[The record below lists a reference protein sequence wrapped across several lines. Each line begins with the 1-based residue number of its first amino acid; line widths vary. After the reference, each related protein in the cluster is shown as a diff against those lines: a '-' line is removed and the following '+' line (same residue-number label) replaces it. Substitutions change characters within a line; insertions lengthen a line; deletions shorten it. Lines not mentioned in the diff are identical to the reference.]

1 MDIINKKTPL
11 QKALLH
17 IFLIVFCLPFMMPF
31 VYMVSTSLK
40 GDEQIFDPAQAE
52 RGFVVKDLIPD
63 PFVWDNYPKSM
74 QSVPFLQ
81 YIKNTIVICFC
92 CVIGA
97 VISSSMVAYGFARM
111 KFAGRDALFYTM
123 LATMALPGQVT
134 MIPVFVIFKNLGWY
148 DTFLPIIVPSF
159 FGGAF
164 YIFLL
169 RQFFM
174 TIPEELSEAARLD
187 GASEWTIFSRVILPL
202 AKPALATVALFQFIG
217 SWNDFFGP
225 LLYINN
231 PMKYTIAYGL
241 QQFMSSYGGRWAEL
255 MAASCVFTLPIIVI
269 FFLAQ
274 KTFVQGIATTGGKS

>member
-1 MDIINKKTPL
+1 
-11 QKALLH
+11 
-17 IFLIVFCLPFMMPF
+17 
-31 VYMVSTSLK
+31 
-40 GDEQIFDPAQAE
+40 
-52 RGFVVKDLIPD
+52 
-63 PFVWDNYPKSM
+63 
-74 QSVPFLQ
+74 
-81 YIKNTIVICFC
+81 
-92 CVIGA
+92 
-97 VISSSMVAYGFARM
+97 
-111 KFAGRDALFYTM
+111 
-123 LATMALPGQVT
+123 
-134 MIPVFVIFKNLGWY
+134 
-148 DTFLPIIVPSF
+148 
-159 FGGAF
+159 
-164 YIFLL
+164 
-169 RQFFM
+169 M

>member
-11 QKALLH
+11 QKALLY

-40 GDEQIFDPAQAE
+40 GDDQIFDPAQAE
-52 RGFVVKDLIPD
+52 RGFRVSDLVPD
-63 PFVWDNYPKSM
+63 PVVWDNYPQSM
-74 QSVPFLQ
+74 KSVPFLQ
-81 YIKNTIVICFC
+81 YIKNTIVICFF

-97 VISSSMVAYGFARM
+97 VLSSSMVAYGFARM

-164 YIFLL
+164 FIFLL